1 MSQDTPSPPLPDGPS
16 TADTINKVV
25 LALIAPPSPA
35 SPASPRC
42 AGAMNLFRDGAE
54 KHHSDL
60 PSTGYLPAKKKG
72 GRCTQSAGISPHDAE
87 AFVDDASDGNNNK
100 DKDYSPTPTYKIVRT
115 ARPKKQD
122 AKVTLNSSY
131 FSFLCP
137 STFDMKQFTCGHP
150 QDYPDKEI
158 LQFDA
163 SFQKQLAFNFSAMH
177 AT

>member
-1 MSQDTPSPPLPDGPS
+1 MSQDAPSPPSPDTPS
-16 TADTINKVV
+16 TTVMNNKVA
-25 LALIAPPSPA
+25 LALVAPPSPA

-42 AGAMNLFRDGAE
+42 AGAINLFRDGAE

-87 AFVDDASDGNNNK
+87 AFIDDASDGDNDE

-137 STFDMKQFTCGHP
+137 STFDMKQFTRGHP
-150 QDYPDKEI
+150 QVYSDKEI
-158 LQFDA
+158 LQFNA
-163 SFQKQLAFNFSAMH
+163 SFQKQLSFMKS
-177 AT
+177 